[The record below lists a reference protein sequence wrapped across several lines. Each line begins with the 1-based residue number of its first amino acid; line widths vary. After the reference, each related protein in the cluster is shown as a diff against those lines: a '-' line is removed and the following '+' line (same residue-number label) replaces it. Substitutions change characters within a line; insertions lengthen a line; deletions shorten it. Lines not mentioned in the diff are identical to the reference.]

1 MMTAWMAA
9 RVPCTAAAPASSC
22 VGPHGAS
29 NVDLAGP
36 VPLVPA
42 SDDGHMIMTGNIVPG
57 PLVAMQN
64 CLPRCTRPPTPG
76 VSLLEAK
83 LYRGA
88 TDTEI
93 WTLPEA
99 VAPGRGSGLADE
111 GAGKAEA
118 KQAAAS
124 MAQRP
129 SRLFRRRA
137 AKSKYIL
144 IPPALCPAA
153 QMVPC
158 ENVRNG

>member
-1 MMTAWMAA
+1 MTAWMAA
-9 RVPCTAAAPASSC
+9 PSPGAAAVFASGC

-29 NVDLAGP
+29 NVDLARP
-36 VPLVPA
+36 APLVAA
-42 SDDGHMIMTGNIVPG
+42 SDDGHMIMTGNIVPR

-64 CLPRCTRPPTPG
+64 CLPPCTRPRTPG
-76 VSLLEAK
+76 ISLPEARP
-83 LYRGA
+83 YRGA

-99 VAPGRGSGLADE
+99 VAPGRGSGLADA
-111 GAGKAEA
+111 GAGRAEA
-118 KQAAAS
+118 RQATAS

-129 SRLFRRRA
+129 LRLFRRCA

-144 IPPALCPAA
+144 IPPALCPAS

>member
-1 MMTAWMAA
+1 MMTAWL
-9 RVPCTAAAPASSC
+9 AAPSPCAIAASAASC

-64 CLPRCTRPPTPG
+64 CLPRRTRPPAPG

-99 VAPGRGSGLADE
+99 VAPGRGSGLADA
-111 GAGKAEA
+111 GAGRPEA
-118 KQAAAS
+118 RQAAAS

-137 AKSKYIL
+137 TKSKYIL
-144 IPPALCPAA
+144 ITPTLCPAG

-158 ENVRNG
+158 DHIRNG